1 MRCSGS
7 YLHLNVKDA
16 SAVLLGDVANSL
28 DAGAVVVAAELGVL
42 DETTLIDQLQEV
54 LLCDKVVFDAI
65 LLGASG
71 LASSVLC
78 VYNQSLVSI
87 KEMVLS
93 CSYERWR
100 SRSGRGTP

>member
-1 MRCSGS
+1 MRSSGL
-7 YLHLNVKDA
+7 YLHLNVEDA
-16 SAVLLGDVANSL
+16 SAVLLGDVANGL

-42 DETTLIDQLQEV
+42 DEATLVNQLQKV
-54 LLCDKVVFDAI
+54 LLCDEVVFDAI

-100 SRSGRGTP
+100 NRSDRGTP

>member
-1 MRCSGS
+1 MRCNGS
-7 YLHLNVKDA
+7 YLHLNIKDA

-42 DETTLIDQLQEV
+42 DETTLVNQLQKV
-54 LLCDKVVFDAI
+54 LLCDEVVFDAI
-65 LLGASG
+65 LLGASR
-71 LASSVLC
+71 LAGSVLC

-100 SRSGRGTP
+100 NRSDRGTP